1 MHARKS
7 ERRERLV
14 PGQGTKVNFDF
25 CPYDSLK
32 IEAETEAETV
42 SGSSFGRSQEDGGV
56 PGESRHTH
64 RSPRG
69 AI

>member
-25 CPYDSLK
+25 CPYDFLK
-32 IEAETEAETV
+32 IEAETV
-42 SGSSFGRSQEDGGV
+42 RRS
-56 PGESRHTH
+56 
-64 RSPRG
+64 RG
-69 AI
+69 CGAVCGFS